1 MEKCSENLEENTEAI
16 LAFDTLYTTNHMKIL
31 KLLIPYLETE
41 HQKKLAVF
49 IKLQELMFT
58 LNFFRQYSASL
69 YSPDFKQ
76 GKKMDL
82 NTLIP
87 LLIPYCN
94 EAEKNIISQFSQI
107 QNMMNMME
115 QMQVYMP
122 MIQQL
127 ISSMSGDDTN
137 PDGMNQNG
145 LDLGGNNL
153 MDMLKNMMSEE
164 QQAMF
169 TMFMDENI

>member
-41 HQKKLAVF
+41 YQQKLAVF

>member
-164 QQAMF
+164 QQVMF

>member
-69 YSPDFKQ
+69 YSPDFRQ

-137 PDGMNQNG
+137 PDSMNQNG

>member
-137 PDGMNQNG
+137 PDSMNQNG

>member
-41 HQKKLAVF
+41 YQKKIAVF

>member
-41 HQKKLAVF
+41 YQKKLAVF

>member
-127 ISSMSGDDTN
+127 ISSMSGADTN

>member
-1 MEKCSENLEENTEAI
+1 MEKCSENIEENTEAI

-31 KLLIPYLETE
+31 KLLIPYLESE

-49 IKLQELMFT
+49 IKWQELMFT
-58 LNFFRQYSASL
+58 LNFFKQYSASL

-76 GKKMDL
+76 SKKMDL

-87 LLIPYCN
+87 LLMPYCN
-94 EAEKNIISQFSQI
+94 ESEKNIISQFSQM

-122 MIQQL
+122 IIQQFM
-127 ISSMSGDDTN
+127 SSMSGDRTN
-137 PDGMNQNG
+137 QDGMNPG
-145 LDLGGNNL
+145 SFDFGGNN
-153 MDMLKNMMSEE
+153 MMNILKNMMSEE

-169 TMFMDENI
+169 SMFMDEIN

>member
-41 HQKKLAVF
+41 YQKKLAVF

-87 LLIPYCN
+87 LLTPYCN